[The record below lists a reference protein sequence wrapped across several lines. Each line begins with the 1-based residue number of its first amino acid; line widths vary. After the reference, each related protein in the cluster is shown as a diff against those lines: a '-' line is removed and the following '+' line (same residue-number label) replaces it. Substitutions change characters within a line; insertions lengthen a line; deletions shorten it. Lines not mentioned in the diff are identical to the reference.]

1 MSVPSK
7 ASFLSYYRIFITHTN
22 THLKKIVN
30 NIDVTIT
37 VKL

>member
-7 ASFLSYYRIFITHTN
+7 TLLLSYYRIFIIHTN

-30 NIDVTIT
+30 NTDVTIT